1 MLIAKKPCSFG
12 GRQFFID
19 DEIPAELVAD
29 PTTQVRFGILAV
41 INTDDNAEGMKD
53 GKAHDEYSG
62 VFYTQ
67 EEVDVMVSE
76 AVAAAVSEMEQ
87 KQEELQRSIVLL
99 QQTNPEMCDGI
110 IAIDI
115 NGTSDGENEQMTPVF
130 ATREDVQKVFEIMQ
144 MNADEGVK
152 VVTHVM
158 SENVLILLHAV
169 DGRKT
174 IKDAAKKR
182 ADILFMFDEKA
193 VVQAVFT
200 DVNTATIS
208 NATVEVNAAA
218 NMEGADA

>member
-1 MLIAKKPCSFG
+1 MMLIAKKPCSFG

-99 QQTNPEMCDGI
+99 QQTNPDRK
-110 IAIDI
+110 
-115 NGTSDGENEQMTPVF
+115 S
-130 ATREDVQKVFEIMQ
+130 
-144 MNADEGVK
+144 
-152 VVTHVM
+152 VV
-158 SENVLILLHAV
+158 
-169 DGRKT
+169 
-174 IKDAAKKR
+174 
-182 ADILFMFDEKA
+182 
-193 VVQAVFT
+193 
-200 DVNTATIS
+200 
-208 NATVEVNAAA
+208 
-218 NMEGADA
+218 